1 MILTLGHLPSE
12 VNEQDVLSLLAY
24 YSEVRDVR
32 FLGNERHREAQ
43 VTLNE
48 ESRVGMSLI
57 VDRLNGHYWRDRR
70 ISAHYF
76 LFQ

>member
-12 VNEQDVLSLLAY
+12 VDEQDVQSLLGI
-24 YSEVRDVR
+24 YSVVQDVR
-32 FLGNERHREAQ
+32 FLGDERHREAQ

-48 ESRVGMSLI
+48 ESRVGMALI